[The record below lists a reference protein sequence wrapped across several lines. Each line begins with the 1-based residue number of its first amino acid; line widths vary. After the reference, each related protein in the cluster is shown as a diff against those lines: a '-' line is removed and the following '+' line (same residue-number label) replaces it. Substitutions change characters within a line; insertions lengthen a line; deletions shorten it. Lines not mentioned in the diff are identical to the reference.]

1 MSEPST
7 TPCGACAGVTAST
20 PAGISNRPG
29 LPSVSVRVGTY
40 TTFLRSMLAGL
51 SDTDRPALVP
61 LTARTSDDFSIAVL
75 DAFAIVA
82 DIHTFYQQQFV
93 QESYLRTA
101 TERRSVLELARLI
114 GYELSPGVAAH
125 TSLAFGMETTAGSP
139 TLLSLPSGTLVQSTP
154 GPGQQAQAYESIEA
168 LTAQSAFSALTV
180 RLTETVIPH
189 QGDADIWLQGASLS
203 LKPGDP
209 LALVGSEKVLDPN
222 SDHWDFRRIASVDS
236 DAKRGITHLTL
247 EIPVAP
253 TPPEVPAALPGAY
266 ALRRQASLFGYNAPL
281 WGGLPVAQRI
291 GEYDPQHGNF
301 IDGAYAG
308 RSSSWAEAA
317 LPSGTTH
324 IYLDAV
330 YSQITNASWIVLTE
344 AGSHIKPPAQLY
356 QVTDTVDTNQADFG
370 MSGRVSRVGITGK
383 HIDWFSPRNA
393 AVYVQSERIPLAE
406 RPLLDPM
413 DTGSIQLSA
422 RVAGLVAGQSI
433 IVTGK
438 RARVSVPPAV
448 SLSLEAQDASSA
460 RTLVSGE
467 QLFVVSLGAKA
478 SNGSRIYTLETM
490 DGFTGTVTTDDTQ
503 LLWTPPADADPV
515 LADLTTIADTYDADD
530 LLHTY
535 IDVATAL
542 THAFDRASVIVYANV
557 AAATAGQTVQELLGN
572 GDASTP
578 FQSFTLKQPPL
589 TYVAAATPSGV
600 KSTLRVF
607 CNDVE
612 WSLVDTLYAQGP
624 RAKVFTTRRDDAGN
638 TRVLFGD
645 GATYGARLATG
656 AMNVRAIYRTG
667 IGSGGNVDAGQVNV
681 LLSRPLG
688 LKSVTNPLPSID
700 GADAEPQEQART
712 NAPLSV
718 STLGRAVSIKDYENF
733 ARGFAGVAKALATWT
748 WDGAVRGVV
757 LTLAGIDGAAVPADG
772 QLAGN
777 LAAALANFGDATI
790 PVNLQSYAP
799 ITFQLGIN
807 ILPADPTALA
817 ETQQA
822 VTNALRLAFS
832 FHARD
837 FGQWVSL
844 SEVLEVAQNVA
855 GVQAVQI
862 TQLYRSGDTPG
873 LNPLLAAATTPSGGQ
888 GAAPAVLL
896 TLDPGPLVNMGAMN

>member
-1 MSEPST
+1 MSAPAT
-7 TPCGACAGVTAST
+7 THCGACAGVTAST
-20 PAGISNRPG
+20 PAGIGNRPG
-29 LPSVSVRVGTY
+29 LPSVAVRIGTY

-51 SDTDRPALVP
+51 SDTDRPALAP

-82 DIHTFYQQQFV
+82 DIHTFYQQQFA

-101 TERRSVLELARLI
+101 TERRSILELARLI

-125 TSLAFGMETTAGSP
+125 TSLAFGMDTTAGSP
-139 TLLSLPSGTLVQSTP
+139 TTLSLPSGTLVQSTP
-154 GPGQQAQAYESIEA
+154 GPGQQAQAFESIEA
-168 LTAQSAFSALTV
+168 ITAQAAFSALTV

-189 QGDADIWLQGASLS
+189 KGDADIWLQGTSLN

-209 LALVGSEKVLDPN
+209 LVLVGNEKVLDPN
-222 SDHWDFRRIASVDS
+222 SDHWDFRRIASVQS
-236 DAKRGITHLTL
+236 DPKRGFTRVTL

-253 TPPEVPAALPGAY
+253 TPPEVPAALPSAY
-266 ALRRQASLFGYNAPL
+266 VLRRQASLFGYNAPA
-281 WGGLPVAQRI
+281 WASLPVAQRI
-291 GEYDPQHGNF
+291 GEYDPRDWSTF
-301 IDGAYAG
+301 IKGIYAD
-308 RSSSWAEAA
+308 SSKWADA
-317 LPSGTTH
+317 LLPPGTTH

-330 YSQITNASWIVLTE
+330 YSQITNASWIVLAEEGAHT
-344 AGSHIKPPAQLY
+344 KPPAQLY
-356 QVTDTVDTNQADFG
+356 QVADTVDTNQAKYA
-370 MSGRVSRVGITGK
+370 MTGRVTRLGIAGK
-383 HIDWFSPRNA
+383 HIDWFSPRKA
-393 AVYVQSERIPLAE
+393 AVYAQSERMPLAE
-406 RPLLDPM
+406 RPLVEPM

-422 RVAGLVAGQSI
+422 RVPGLVTGQSI
-433 IVTGK
+433 LVTGK
-438 RARVSVPPAV
+438 RARVTVPPAV
-448 SLSLEAQDASSA
+448 PLSLEALDSSSA
-460 RTLVSGE
+460 RALVSGE
-467 QLFVVSLGAKA
+467 QLFVVSLGPKA
-478 SNGSRIYTLETM
+478 TNGSRVYTLETM
-490 DGFTGTVTTDDTQ
+490 DGFSGTVTTDHTQ

-645 GATYGARLATG
+645 GVTYGARLATG
-656 AMNVRAIYRTG
+656 TMNVRAIYRTG

-688 LKSVTNPLPSID
+688 LKSVTNPLPAID
-700 GADAEPQEQART
+700 GANAEPQERART

-733 ARGFAGVAKALATWT
+733 ARGFAGIAKALATWT

-757 LTLAGIDGAAVPADG
+757 LTLAGIDGAAVPVDG

-777 LAAALANFGDATI
+777 LAAALTDFGDATL

-799 ITFQLGIN
+799 VTFQLGIN
-807 ILPADPTALA
+807 ILPVDPSTLA
-817 ETQQA
+817 QTQQA
-822 VTNALRLAFS
+822 VTDALRSAFS
-832 FHARD
+832 FQARN

-844 SEVLEVAQNVA
+844 SELLEVAQNVS

-862 TQLYRSGDTPG
+862 TQLYRSGDAPA
-873 LNPLLAAATTPSGGQ
+873 LHPLLAATSAPSGGQ
-888 GAAPAVLL
+888 GAAPAELL
-896 TLDPGPLVNMGAMN
+896 TLDPAPLAHMGAMN